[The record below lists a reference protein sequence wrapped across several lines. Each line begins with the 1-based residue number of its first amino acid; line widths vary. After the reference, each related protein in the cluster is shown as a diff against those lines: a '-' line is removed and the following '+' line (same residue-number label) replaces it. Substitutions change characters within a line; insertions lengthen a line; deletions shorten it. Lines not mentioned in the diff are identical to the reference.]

1 MKIKLELIMDLD
13 TDFENSLEAVK
24 ELEHHAD
31 WLLDLDEWPEIRSVS
46 NCKVTIIKQNNTEGI

>member
-13 TDFENSLEAVK
+13 TDFENGLEAVK

-46 NCKVTIIKQNNTEGI
+46 NCKVTIIKQNNTEEI